1 MDMIFNCSN
10 CIFVQKTD
18 DSEVQVDC
26 SAKRLDKFTNF
37 GLKFNS
43 ENNRYEFNR
52 FCNYY
57 RVQEWSTLYNENID
71 LVKVVQLEA
80 RPRITYV
87 IDFNYDMDNLSN
99 IISSINGNIGSIII
113 LNDKVEYNEEIMLLI
128 ASKSKKNYIVQIL
141 DDNYSDI
148 DKFNEV
154 FKYAK
159 NGWCFFISKIGKL
172 PDDYYSVLN
181 SWINESLNRL
191 SYTKDNITGNFIIQ
205 SALYKFL
212 NRDINDNRSFDEKI
226 SELTTDDNNS
236 MIEWGTLF
244 NV

>member
-1 MDMIFNCSN
+1 MIFNCSN

-18 DSEVQVDC
+18 DGEVQIDC

-52 FCNYY
+52 YCNYF
-57 RVQEWSTLYNENID
+57 RPPEWAALYGKDNNLIEV
-71 LVKVVQLEA
+71 VKLESL
-80 RPRITYV
+80 PRITYV

-99 IISSINGNIGSIII
+99 IISSINGNIGSIIV
-113 LNDKVEYNEEIMLLI
+113 LNDKVEYNEDIMKLI
-128 ASKSKKNYIVQIL
+128 DNKSKKKYIVQIL
-141 DDNYSDI
+141 ADTYNDI

-159 NGWCFFISKIGKL
+159 NGWCFFISKVGKL
-172 PDDYYSVLN
+172 PADYYGILN
-181 SWINESLNRL
+181 SWINEKMNRL
-191 SYTKDNITGNFIIQ
+191 SYTKDDQTGDFIIQ

-226 SELTTDDNNS
+226 SELITDDKNS
-236 MIEWGTLF
+236 MIEWSALF